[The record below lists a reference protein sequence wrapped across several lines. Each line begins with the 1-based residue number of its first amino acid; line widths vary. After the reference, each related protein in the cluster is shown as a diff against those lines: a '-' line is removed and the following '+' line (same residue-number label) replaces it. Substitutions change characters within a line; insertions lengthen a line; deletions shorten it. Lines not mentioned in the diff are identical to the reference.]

1 VFSEQFCGRV
11 RRKFDEQE
19 SLVNRKYFNAFDM
32 VFRDTL
38 LKEEEEAV
46 NTRETEQ
53 LRRLRSRK
61 FCQKDNLVRVYDY

>member
-1 VFSEQFCGRV
+1 VFFEQLCGRA
-11 RRKFDEQE
+11 RRKSNEQE
-19 SLVNRKYFNAFDM
+19 GFVNGKYFNVFDM
-32 VFRDTL
+32 VLRDML
-38 LKEEEEAV
+38 LQEEEAV